1 MIRISASSE
10 FQRAYKRLRR
20 NPDLLLRVDRAL
32 KQLAADPHHASLKT
46 HVLQGKLD
54 GAWACSA
61 ANDLRIL
68 FKFKA
73 HSVTK
78 AREILLI
85 DLGSHD
91 EVY

>member
-32 KQLAADPHHASLKT
+32 KQLAADPYHASLKT
-46 HVLQGKLD
+46 HVLQGKLA

-61 ANDLRIL
+61 AYDLRIL

-73 HSVTK
+73 HPETK